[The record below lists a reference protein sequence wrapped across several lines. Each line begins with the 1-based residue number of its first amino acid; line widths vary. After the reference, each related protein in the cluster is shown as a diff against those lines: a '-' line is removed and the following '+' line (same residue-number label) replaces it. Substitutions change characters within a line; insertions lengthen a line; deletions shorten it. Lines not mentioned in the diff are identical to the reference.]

1 MKGEIKVLPKFAIDA
16 KTDNLVADRTNNFV
30 LTQATSW
37 YRKYRVSIYSNNN
50 SKITGNRG
58 IY

>member
-30 LTQATSW
+30 LTQAAVGA
-37 YRKYRVSIYSNNN
+37 RKYRVLIYSNNN
-50 SKITGNRG
+50 SKISGR
-58 IY
+58 I